1 MVGYARV
8 SITPDAPV
16 PLDGYGNNQ
25 LRTTN
30 HVLDEL
36 YATCIAF
43 RSGEETILW
52 FSQDLLSAKAI
63 LIHQAMERIIARTG
77 VPEDHIFLCC
87 THTYSG
93 PAVYEDT
100 PGIRAFLEKYWNS
113 VAEAAEKPLRI
124 WYLPVYTVLLPFWK
138 ASKTHTCTSS
148 PIPFILLPVW

>member
-8 SITPDAPV
+8 SITPDEPV

-87 THTYSG
+87 THTHSG

-113 VAEAAEKPLRI
+113 VAEAAEKALADLVP
-124 WYLPVYTVLLPFWK
+124 
-138 ASKTHTCTSS
+138 ASLYGTST
-148 PIPFILLPVW
+148 ILEGMNFVRH